1 MSLTGNLMSSSG
13 GVTPEEAF
21 VERVKAAR
29 QGSAVLK
36 ARLITLRSDLPDA
49 IVLAFEGDDDKI
61 IYGQWIRRIR
71 PGFRYEPFPC
81 GGKRE
86 TRDLKNAL
94 SRDLARLGDRVFF
107 LVDRDYDDLR
117 GFKDTDNIY
126 ITEMYSVENYL
137 VSDDVL
143 EELLRDEFPCHARPD
158 VRSRIVQLFTT
169 DYGAFLRLMAPV
181 NRRLYIARH
190 LGIALTKRLPTTLR
204 QLITVQIGNI
214 AAIRILPEEVVVCQ
228 REPTAE
234 EVLALTESFEELEPK
249 TRHRGKFALKFFRE
263 WLERLAVE
271 YLAGETGLFNQ
282 KMPEGAIRRA
292 EFVLSNFASKSR
304 FPTGLAAFIDAIE

>member
-1 MSLTGNLMSSSG
+1 MSSSA

-21 VERVKAAR
+21 VERLKSAR
-29 QGSAVLK
+29 RGAAVLK
-36 ARLITLRSDLPDA
+36 ARLITLRSDIPEA

-61 IYGQWIRRIR
+61 VYGQWIRRIR
-71 PGFRYEPFPC
+71 PSFRYEPFPC

-86 TRDLKNAL
+86 AKDLKNAL
-94 SRDLARLGDRVFF
+94 SRDLARLGDRVYF

-117 GFKDTDNIY
+117 GFDNTDNIY
-126 ITEMYSVENYL
+126 ITDMYSVENYL
-137 VSDDVL
+137 VCDDVL

-158 VRSRIVQLFTT
+158 VRLRIVELFTT
-169 DYGAFLRLMAPV
+169 DYRAFLRMMAPI

-190 LGIALTKRLPTTLR
+190 LGIALTKRLPTALR
-204 QLITVQIGNI
+204 QLITVQIGNVT
-214 AAIRILPEEVVVCQ
+214 AIGVLPEEVVVCQ

-234 EVLALTESFEELEPK
+234 EVVALTESFEELEPK

-263 WLERLAVE
+263 WLDRLAFE
-271 YLAGETGLFNQ
+271 YLAGETGLFKQ

-304 FPTGLAAFIDAIE
+304 FPTGLAAFINAIE